1 MTAFRQSLAL
11 ALAGAASIAVGEPAF
26 AQAPAAPTAVPT
38 LDSANTAW
46 ILTATGLV
54 LFMTLPGLALFYG
67 GLVRSKNV
75 MSVLMHCFVIAC
87 LVSVLW
93 LVGAYGLAF
102 GDGGSMNKWIGS
114 LDKAFLAG
122 VGVDALQAPTNIP
135 ELVFFMFQMTFAII
149 TPGLI
154 VGAYVERIKFS
165 AVIWFSALW
174 LILVYVPVAHWV
186 WGGGWLLDMKVID
199 FAGGLVVHTT
209 AGTSALVCAIVLGR
223 RKGFPAELSPPHMP
237 PMTVT
242 GAAMLWVGWYGFNA
256 GSALAANGNA
266 GMAMTVTH
274 IAAATASLTWMAV
287 EWMTHR
293 KPSVVGLVTGTIAGL
308 ATITPASGSV
318 GPLGGLVIGFA
329 AGLLCYW
336 AVGLIKRSLNTD
348 DSLDVFGVHGVGGM
362 LGVILAAIFAS
373 PSLQGLGY
381 AEGMTMGSQLWVQVV
396 GVVATLVWSVVLTYI
411 ILKIVDMLGGLKVS
425 DDRETEGLDITEHG
439 ERGYNL

>member
-1 MTAFRQSLAL
+1 MTFVRPMVAL
-11 ALAGAASIAVGEPAF
+11 ALAGVFALVGEPAF
-26 AQAPAAPTAVPT
+26 AQATPPSPK
-38 LDSANTAW
+38 LDGGNTAW
-46 ILTATGLV
+46 LLTATGLV

-93 LVGAYGLAF
+93 LVCGYALAF
-102 GDGGSMNKWIGS
+102 GDGGSMNAWIGG

-122 VGVDALQAPTNIP
+122 VGVDALQAPTNVP
-135 ELVFFMFQMTFAII
+135 ENVFFMFQMTFAII

-174 LILVYVPVAHWV
+174 LLLVYVPVAHWV
-186 WGGGWLLDMKVID
+186 WGGGWLAAMGALD
-199 FAGGLVVHTT
+199 FAGGLVVHAT
-209 AGTSALVCAIVLGR
+209 AGSSALVCAIVLR
-223 RKGFPAELSPPHMP
+223 RRHDFPKELSPPHMP
-237 PMTVT
+237 PMTVI

-274 IAAATASLTWMAV
+274 IAAATASLTWMTV
-287 EWMTHR
+287 EWMAHG

-308 ATITPASGSV
+308 ATITPASGFV
-318 GPLGGLVIGFA
+318 GPVGALVIGVA
-329 AGLLCYW
+329 AGLVCYW
-336 AVGLIKRSLNTD
+336 AVGLIKKKLEID

-362 LGVILAAIFAS
+362 LGVMLTAIFVS
-373 PSLQGLGY
+373 PSLGGLGF
-381 AEGMTMGSQLWVQVV
+381 AAGMDTGKQLWVQA
-396 GVVATLVWSVVLTYI
+396 VAVLATVAWSVVLTYV
-411 ILKIVDMLGGLKVS
+411 ILKVIAAISGLRVT
-425 DDRETEGLDITEHG
+425 DDSENEGLDITSHG